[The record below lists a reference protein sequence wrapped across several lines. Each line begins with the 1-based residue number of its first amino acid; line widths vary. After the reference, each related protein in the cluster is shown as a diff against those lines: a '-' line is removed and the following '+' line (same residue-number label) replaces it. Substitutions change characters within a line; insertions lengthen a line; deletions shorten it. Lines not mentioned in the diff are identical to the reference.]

1 MRKSTFF
8 KKNMLMLKWSYFA
21 FFSDLKKKIRKLN
34 KNFAQFEP
42 NLKLILI
49 IFYYFRVQKEVANNF
64 VRHRRSRSRNK

>member
-1 MRKSTFF
+1 
-8 KKNMLMLKWSYFA
+8 MLMLKWSYFA